1 MINELVS
8 RPNIQ
13 QFLNKYP
20 SSRWKELITDLFEIG
35 VLNLKNS
42 YNRYQF
48 SRNELCGIL
57 YDLENSSSAQAPL
70 PTPKRTPSYDY
81 RHTLRSNPRYPQ
93 SYDTQ
98 DQRYAPRYDAQ
109 EPNYPSRYDTQ
120 DHFYQKYLRENIND
134 YQKYY
139 NFERRRRR
147 LNYLENRAK
156 PKWMDAFY
164 SERNETPKKESITKK
179 GKRGIREIEDKILM
193 SKQYREIQR
202 DKIHALKQQHLK
214 EWKKEKERK
223 RREKMMLRQA
233 EEDMKEE
240 EIERRRKIEED
251 EYQEG
256 YLEDHKEEED
266 DEEEEE
272 TDKFHPARG
281 VEDDEE
287 EEEEEEEKQD
297 SNPQGGDEGADDPRF
312 EDEEEQD
319 DGVGE
324 EEEPPQ

>member
-13 QFLNKYP
+13 EFLNKYP

-42 YNRYQF
+42 YNRYRF

-214 EWKKEKERK
+214 EWKKDKARI

-240 EIERRRKIEED
+240 EIERRRKIED
-251 EYQEG
+251 DDYQEG

-281 VEDDEE
+281 VDDDEE
-287 EEEEEEEKQD
+287 EEKEEEEKQD
-297 SNPQGGDEGADDPRF
+297 SNPQGRDGDADDPQF
-312 EDEEEQD
+312 EEEEEQD

>member
-13 QFLNKYP
+13 EFLNKYP

-42 YNRYQF
+42 YNRYRF

-214 EWKKEKERK
+214 EWKEEKERK

-240 EIERRRKIEED
+240 EIERRRKIED
-251 EYQEG
+251 DDYQEG

-312 EDEEEQD
+312 EEEEEQD

>member
-42 YNRYQF
+42 YNRCCF

-70 PTPKRTPSYDY
+70 PTPKRNPSYDY

-98 DQRYAPRYDAQ
+98 ERYEPRYDDQ
-109 EPNYPSRYDTQ
+109 EPKTR

-164 SERNETPKKESITKK
+164 SEKNETPKKESITKK
-179 GKRGIREIEDKILM
+179 GRRGKREIYDKILM

-202 DKIHALKQQHLK
+202 DKLYALKQQHLK
-214 EWKKEKERK
+214 DWEKEKERQ
-223 RREKMMLRQA
+223 RQEKMMLRQA

-240 EIERRRKIEED
+240 EQERRRQKEED
-251 EYQEG
+251 DFEEG
-256 YLEDHKEEED
+256 YGEKYEEEEE

-272 TDKFHPARG
+272 SHRFDPKRG
-281 VEDDEE
+281 VEDDDDE

-297 SNPQGGDEGADDPRF
+297 SNPQGRDDDGGDQGFDGEA
-312 EDEEEQD
+312 D

-324 EEEPPQ
+324 EEEAS

>member
-13 QFLNKYP
+13 EFLNKYP

-70 PTPKRTPSYDY
+70 PTPKRNPSYDY
-81 RHTLRSNPRYPQ
+81 RHALRSNPRYPQ

-98 DQRYAPRYDAQ
+98 DQRYSPRYDAQ

-120 DHFYQKYLRENIND
+120 DHFYQKYLRENIKD

-179 GKRGIREIEDKILM
+179 GKRHKREIEDKILM

-214 EWKKEKERK
+214 EWKKDKARI

-240 EIERRRKIEED
+240 EKERRRKIEED

-312 EDEEEQD
+312 EEEEEQD

>member
-42 YNRYQF
+42 YNRCCF

-70 PTPKRTPSYDY
+70 PTPKRNPSYDY

-98 DQRYAPRYDAQ
+98 DQRYAPRYDDQ
-109 EPNYPSRYDTQ
+109 EPITRDR
-120 DHFYQKYLRENIND
+120 FYQKYLRENISD
-134 YQKYY
+134 YEKYY

-179 GKRGIREIEDKILM
+179 GRRGRREIKDKILM
-193 SKQYREIQR
+193 SKQYRAIQR
-202 DKIHALKQQHLK
+202 DKLYALKQQHQK
-214 EWKKEKERK
+214 EWKKEKERLRK
-223 RREKMMLRQA
+223 EKMRLRQA

-240 EIERRRKIEED
+240 EEKKRRQRD
-251 EYQEG
+251 DDDYQEG
-256 YLEDHKEEED
+256 YKEDYEEEEE

-272 TDKFHPARG
+272 EDKFDPKRG
-281 VEDDEE
+281 VEDDDD
-287 EEEEEEEKQD
+287 EEEEEEKQD
-297 SNPQGGDEGADDPRF
+297 SNPQGRDEDADNPGF
-312 EDEEEQD
+312 EEADEQD

-324 EEEPPQ
+324 EEEAPQ

>member
-42 YNRYQF
+42 YNRCCF

-70 PTPKRTPSYDY
+70 ATPKRNPSYDY

-93 SYDTQ
+93 SYDAQ
-98 DQRYAPRYDAQ
+98 EQRYSPRYDDQ
-109 EPNYPSRYDTQ
+109 DPKTR
-120 DHFYQKYLRENIND
+120 DHFYQKYLRENIKD

-139 NFERRRRR
+139 NFDRRRRR

-179 GKRGIREIEDKILM
+179 GRRGIREIKDKILM

-214 EWKKEKERK
+214 DWKEEKK
-223 RREKMMLRQA
+223 RQKREKMMLRQA

-240 EIERRRKIEED
+240 EEERRRQRD
-251 EYQEG
+251 DDDYREG
-256 YLEDHKEEED
+256 YKEDYEEEEE

-272 TDKFHPARG
+272 PDRFDPKRG
-281 VEDDEE
+281 VEDDDD
-287 EEEEEEEKQD
+287 EEEEEEKQD
-297 SNPQGGDEGADDPRF
+297 SNPQDRDEGAG
-312 EDEEEQD
+312 EEEDAGVGEEED

-324 EEEPPQ
+324 EEDAQQ